1 VKKQINISR
10 PVPDEYP
17 VWFSAEIELVPY
29 NDLLAGLKA
38 SLKESSVFLNQLS
51 EQQLLYRYLPGK
63 WTIKEM
69 WQHVIDVERVLSYR
83 ALRYARHDPT
93 LLQGFDEKMYAEN
106 SKANQRPWKD
116 LLREFKVLRQC
127 TKLMFNSFGTD
138 TAMLRGTT
146 GKSTMSVKALGF
158 LILGHELHHIK
169 VIKERYLI

>member
-10 PVPDEYP
+10 PEPDEYP

-29 NDLLAGLKA
+29 DDLMTGLNA
-38 SLKESSVFLNQLS
+38 SLKESLIFLNHFS

-83 ALRYARHDPT
+83 ALRYARQDPT
-93 LLQGFDEKMYAEN
+93 VLQGFDEKKYAEN
-106 SKANQRPWKD
+106 SRANQRPWKD
-116 LLREFKVLRQC
+116 LLHEFKILRQC
-127 TKLMFNSFGTD
+127 TLLMFNSFGPD

-146 GKSTMSVKALGF
+146 GKSNMSVRALGF
-158 LILGHELHHIK
+158 LILGHEIHHIK